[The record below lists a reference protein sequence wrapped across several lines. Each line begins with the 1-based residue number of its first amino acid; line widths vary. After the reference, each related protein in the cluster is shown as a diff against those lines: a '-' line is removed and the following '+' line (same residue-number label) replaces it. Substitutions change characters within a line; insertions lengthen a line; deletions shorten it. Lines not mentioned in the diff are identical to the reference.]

1 MPAWRGGVTAWGKPA
16 QTRVDSQ
23 PPSPTIVLKTESS
36 KPRAEAQDC
45 RRGQSARV
53 ISGDRV
59 GELLSR
65 TRGGRSS
72 LWVQNH
78 HVTLRVPS
86 QERHPAPGEGR
97 RMGRVSHRPRLDSG
111 LQKLHGDLS
120 SMYHPGRRKGPFLQ
134 S

>member
-72 LWVQNH
+72 LWVQNR

-97 RMGRVSHRPRLDSG
+97 RMGRVSHRPRLG
-111 LQKLHGDLS
+111 LWAS
-120 SMYHPGRRKGPFLQ
+120 EATW
-134 S
+134 